1 MIISK
6 TYIDNLCLTP
16 DGEYGTW
23 ISCIFTIKNNRSAL
37 YYKSDYDEINKI
49 IKELYNYIR
58 EYEKEFMKNDKVDKK

>member
-6 TYIDNLCLTP
+6 TYVDNLCLTP

-23 ISCIFTIKNNRSAL
+23 ISCIFTINNNRSAL

-49 IKELYNYIR
+49 IKELYNYVR